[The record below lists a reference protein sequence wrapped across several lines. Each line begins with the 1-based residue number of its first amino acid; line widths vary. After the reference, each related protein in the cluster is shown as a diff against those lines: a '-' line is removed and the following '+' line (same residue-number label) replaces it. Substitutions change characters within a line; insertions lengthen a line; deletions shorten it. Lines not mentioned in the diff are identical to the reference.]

1 MSDNENKNTE
11 DTKQSRPRR
20 ERKGRNAA
28 KKDTTEAV
36 ENTAVATLEAE
47 TDDAEATSTD
57 DGKKKSTETT
67 YKKMLFIRDY
77 CKENG
82 EQSINQLMKLVLA
95 EFGSRI
101 AFEKAKEAREAF
113 RNGTEIK
120 QRDGRRD
127 RRGRNMTRHESQQTM
142 VVVVEDGDV
151 KESHLCDDDDAAVE
165 TARKLNALGTPT
177 DNIQIYVRYSAS
189 AQISFG

>member
-1 MSDNENKNTE
+1 MADNENKNTE

-28 KKDTTEAV
+28 KKETAESA
-36 ENTAVATLEAE
+36 ENSAVATLEAE
-47 TDDAEATSTD
+47 TDDVEATT

-77 CKENG
+77 CNENG

-142 VVVVEDGDV
+142 VVVVEDGEV
-151 KESHLCDDDDAAVE
+151 KESHLCEDDDAAVE
-165 TARKLNALGTPT
+165 MARKLNALGTPT